1 MSYHERIIGNDE
13 IEPVYNAEK
22 AYNKKP
28 VKLVTLDTCNL
39 RL

>member
-13 IEPVYNAEK
+13 IEPVCNAEK
-22 AYNKKP
+22 AYNPKP
-28 VKLVTLDTCNL
+28 VKPVTLNTCDE